1 MSRKTFKVEVDELT
15 EVDVEG
21 IALVKRGA
29 NRIPFRIIKREDGED
44 RKMNFNIKDLFKSA
58 EAAPVK
64 PQIVGVILNKDAS
77 VEGYRKSIEDAGHK
91 ILEDHAIADSDTHFL
106 KMAEGMDDVDSGVL
120 KINED
125 IALVITGLSKAL
137 ADFPDTNSFS
147 ENLAKTQFF
156 PGLGLAMGTL
166 QDTVRN
172 IAFSEEDD
180 ADAIGL
186 LTVALD
192 DFKEFVVKLAAATPA
207 EVAKF
212 EGLEAAL
219 IEKAEDDPTE
229 AVTDDDEAK
238 DKDEVTKAEGDEA
251 PAADADAATEV
262 KKDDAVADATITD
275 DEDKEATP
283 DPVAAVLEKIEQL
296 TGSLSP
302 AIDSI
307 ASDVKAQGE
316 RLGAL
321 EKANTDAVKRIH
333 KAEEDLRGT
342 VPGGGEHSTD
352 GTPADSGKP
361 EGGMFDSVLPFAAG
375 R

>member
-106 KMAEGMDDVDSGVL
+106 KMAEGLDEVDSGVL

-251 PAADADAATEV
+251 PAADADATTEV

-275 DEDKEATP
+275 DEDKEAKP
-283 DPVAAVLEKIEQL
+283 DPVAAVLEKIKVGRQTL
-296 TGSLSP
+296 NTSLQQ
-302 AIDSI
+302 AIS
-307 ASDVKAQGE
+307 
-316 RLGAL
+316 RLC
-321 EKANTDAVKRIH
+321 DR
-333 KAEEDLRGT
+333 T
-342 VPGGGEHSTD
+342 VPKIMSQIRG
-352 GTPADSGKP
+352 AIAK
-361 EGGMFDSVLPFAAG
+361 
-375 R
+375 